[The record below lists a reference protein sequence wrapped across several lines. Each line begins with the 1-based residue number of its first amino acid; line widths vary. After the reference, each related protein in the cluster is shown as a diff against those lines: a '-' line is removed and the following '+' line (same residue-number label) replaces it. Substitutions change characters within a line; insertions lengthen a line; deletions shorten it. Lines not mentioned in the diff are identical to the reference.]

1 MMEKKSLTR
10 EEQMVD
16 WLNSEI
22 EKDKIELDKEK
33 KELINSLKSIK
44 KEEVLPKQEKLSL
57 WKKIKK
63 VLLGS

>member
-22 EKDKIELDKEK
+22 EKDKMELEKEK
-33 KELINSLKSIK
+33 KDLISSLKTME
-44 KEEVLPKQEKLSL
+44 KEEILPKQEKLSL

-63 VLLGS
+63 VLAG

>member
-16 WLNSEI
+16 WLNNEI

-33 KELINSLKSIK
+33 KDLINSLKSIK

-63 VLLGS
+63 VLLG

>member
-1 MMEKKSLTR
+1 
-10 EEQMVD
+10 MVD
-16 WLNSEI
+16 WLNSEL
-22 EKDKIELDKEK
+22 EKDKLELDKEK
-33 KELINSLKSIK
+33 KDLINSLKSIK

>member
-33 KELINSLKSIK
+33 KDLINSLKSIK

-57 WKKIKK
+57 WKNIKK
-63 VLLGS
+63 VLLG

>member
-1 MMEKKSLTR
+1 MEKKSLTR

-16 WLNSEI
+16 WLNNEI

-33 KELINSLKSIK
+33 KDLINSLKSIK

-63 VLLGS
+63 VLLG

>member
-16 WLNSEI
+16 WLNSEL

-33 KELINSLKSIK
+33 KDLINSLKSIK
-44 KEEVLPKQEKLSL
+44 KEEVLPKQEKPSL